1 MSDPLDNVLVVSIEQ
16 AVAAPFVTSRLADG
30 GARVIKIERE
40 AGDFARDYDTAA
52 KGESAYFVWLN
63 RGKQS
68 LVLDFKDPDD
78 AALLENIIGQAD
90 VFVQNLAPG
99 ALERAGF
106 GSEQLHKR
114 YPELIICDISG
125 YGDEGPYKDMKAYD
139 LLIQAETGLADVTGS
154 PEAPGRVGVS
164 VADIA
169 TGMYAHSAIV
179 EALYDRTSTGT
190 GKWIKLSL
198 FDALADWMTVPF
210 IHAEYGGKAPKRIGL
225 NHPSLAPYG
234 AYAAKDG
241 LVLIS
246 IQNEREW
253 VRLCDE
259 VLGKPE
265 LARDEKFDSNVKRVE
280 NRPALDEQ
288 INSVL
293 SQLMRADLIERLQD
307 ARIAYGALNSVEDFA
322 AHPQLR
328 RVAIELSH
336 GSSIDIPAPPARIDG
351 KIFKPGPVP
360 SLGQHGKALRAE
372 FSVKPKENTDEE

>member
-1 MSDPLDNVLVVSIEQ
+1 MSGPLDNILVVSIEQ

-68 LVLDFKDPDD
+68 LVLDFKAPED

-106 GSEQLHKR
+106 GSKELHKR
-114 YPELIICDISG
+114 YPKLIVCDISG

-139 LLIQAETGLADVTGS
+139 LLIQAETGLADVTGT
-154 PEAPGRVGVS
+154 PDAPGRVGVS

-179 EALYDRTSTGT
+179 EALYDRTNTGT

-210 IHAEYGGKAPKRIGL
+210 IHAEYAGKAPKRIGL

-265 LARDEKFDSNVKRVE
+265 LARDEKFDSNVKRVK

-293 SQLMRADLIERLQD
+293 SQLRRADLIERLQN

-328 RVAIELSH
+328 RVAIDLPH
-336 GSSIDIPAPPARIDG
+336 GSSIDIPAPPARTDG

-360 SLGQHGKALRAE
+360 SLGQHSKALRAE
-372 FSVKPKENTDEE
+372 FAVKSKENTDEE